1 MTVGGV
7 GPLATPA
14 LWRAYA
20 GQLVQ
25 QVGAHQSS
33 PTSLPVRPVDPV
45 SEDLLARRPSR
56 HTVDVRV

>member
-7 GPLATPA
+7 GPVATAA

-20 GQLVQ
+20 GQSVQ

-45 SEDLLARRPSR
+45 SEDLLARRPSG
-56 HTVDVRV
+56 HTLDIRV